1 MHNYH
6 YDRQIYG
13 SLVYPKKKNIS
24 KQAFE
29 PGRYEE
35 AHCFI
40 FSYSR
45 CLRHGLIPNLLAD
58 DKIAR
63 YNSCCSIWW
72 GLCTTSNYINTV
84 PDGDE
89 IFSDIVSRVHPTH
102 NSSTTRQVRVNEE
115 RCP

>member
-1 MHNYH
+1 MQR
-6 YDRQIYG
+6 YDLPIEFGARHDRHG
-13 SLVYPKKKNIS
+13 LLLL
-24 KQAFE
+24 A
-29 PGRYEE
+29 GRYEE